1 MNVTKRLLPMLLLW
15 AGATASAQMADTGRS
30 LVDAFV
36 NDVATLSSRFEQT
49 LLDADGSVLDRSA
62 GTLEIQRPGRFRWA
76 IEDPYEQ
83 WLIADGL
90 NVWSYD
96 VDLAQVVVK
105 PQSEAL
111 ASTPALLLGGS
122 AEVFSEFNYDGSF
135 EESGLTWVR
144 MIPVNTESGFRQVD
158 LAFAGDS
165 LRQMVFVDNLQQTTF
180 VILTDVSV
188 NETIDAARFV
198 FEVPEDVDVVGTPI
212 TEPASADPASA
223 EDDPDAAHVMSEA
236 VDAEEGDVTPADDQL
251 VHTLPLTDIA
261 D

>member
-1 MNVTKRLLPMLLLW
+1 MTVARRLLPAFMLCLS
-15 AGATASAQMADTGRS
+15 AAVSAQEADTGRE

-76 IEDPYEQ
+76 IDDPYEQ

-122 AEVFSEFNYDGSF
+122 AEVFSEFIYDGSF
-135 EESGLTWVR
+135 EEAGLTWVR
-144 MIPVNTESGFRQVD
+144 MIPVDTQSGFRQVD
-158 LAFAGDS
+158 LAFTGDS
-165 LRQMVFVDNLQQTTF
+165 LRRMVFLDNLEQTTL
-180 VILTDVSV
+180 VSLSDVSV
-188 NETIDAARFV
+188 NEPIDSARFV
-198 FEVPEDVDVVGTPI
+198 FDVPEDVDVVGTPI
-212 TEPASADPASA
+212 TAPADVDEDQDAEAS
-223 EDDPDAAHVMSEA
+223 DLMSEA
-236 VDAEEGDVTPADDQL
+236 ADTGEDEVTAADDEL
-251 VHTLPLTDIA
+251 VHTLPLEDIA

>member
-1 MNVTKRLLPMLLLW
+1 MTVTRRLLAALLLCACTSANAEDAD
-15 AGATASAQMADTGRS
+15 AGRE

-36 NDVATLSSRFEQT
+36 NDVATLSSRFDQT
-49 LLDADGSVLDRSA
+49 LLDADGSVLDRSS

-76 IEDPYEQ
+76 IDDPYEQ

-122 AEVFSEFNYDGSF
+122 AEVFSEFTYDGSF

-165 LRQMVFVDNLQQTTF
+165 LRRMVFLDNLEQTTL
-180 VILTDVSV
+180 VTLSDVSV
-188 NETIDAARFV
+188 NEVIDSARFV
-198 FEVPEDVDVVGTPI
+198 FEAPEDVDVVGTPVA
-212 TEPASADPASA
+212 EPPAVDQ
-223 EDDPDAAHVMSEA
+223 ESEA
-236 VDAEEGDVTPADDQL
+236 AGILSEASDTGEIDDDVTAVDDEL
-251 VHTLPLTDIA
+251 VHTLPPDDIA

>member
-1 MNVTKRLLPMLLLW
+1 MAVTRRLLPALLLC
-15 AGATASAQMADTGRS
+15 ASGTISAQDADAGRE

-49 LLDADGSVLDRSA
+49 LLDADGSVLDRSS

-76 IEDPYEQ
+76 IDDPYEQ

-122 AEVFSEFNYDGSF
+122 AEVFSEFSFDGSF

-158 LAFAGDS
+158 LAFTGDS
-165 LRQMVFVDNLQQTTF
+165 LRRMVFLDNLEQTTL
-180 VILTDVSV
+180 VTLSDVSV
-188 NETIDAARFV
+188 NEAIDSARFV
-198 FEVPEDVDVVGTPI
+198 FEVPEDVDVVGTPVA
-212 TEPASADPASA
+212 EPAGADQDA
-223 EDDPDAAHVMSEA
+223 EAADLLSEA
-236 VDAEEGDVTPADDQL
+236 AGPGDLDEDVAAVDDEL
-251 VHTLPLTDIA
+251 VHTLPLDDIA

>member
-1 MNVTKRLLPMLLLW
+1 MMMVTKRLLPLLLI
-15 AGATASAQMADTGRS
+15 AASAASSAQEADTGRA

-36 NDVATLSSRFEQT
+36 NDVDTLSSRFEQT
-49 LLDADGSVLDRSA
+49 LLDADGSVLDQSS

-76 IEDPYEQ
+76 IAEPYEQ

-122 AEVFSEFNYDGSF
+122 AEVFSEFSYDGSF

-165 LRQMVFVDNLQQTTF
+165 LRRMVFLDNLEQTTL
-180 VILTDVSV
+180 VSLSDVSV
-188 NETIDAARFV
+188 NEAIDEARFL
-198 FEVPEDVDVVGTPI
+198 FEVPEDVDVVGTPV
-212 TEPASADPASA
+212 TEPALNAD
-223 EDDPDAAHVMSEA
+223 DDATDAMSEA
-236 VDAEEGDVTPADDQL
+236 ASGADDN
-251 VHTLPLTDIA
+251 VAVADEEPAHTLPLTDIA

>member
-1 MNVTKRLLPMLLLW
+1 MILAKRLLTVLLLS
-15 AGATASAQMADTGRS
+15 ATAAASAQHADAGRE

-83 WLIADGL
+83 WLVADGL

-122 AEVFSEFNYDGSF
+122 AEVFSEFSFDGSF
-135 EESGLTWVR
+135 EEAGLTWVR
-144 MIPVNTESGFRQVD
+144 MIPINTESGFRQVD

-165 LRQMVFVDNLQQTTF
+165 LRRMVFLDNLEQTTL
-180 VILTDVSV
+180 VSLSDVSV
-188 NETIDAARFV
+188 NEAIDAARFV
-198 FEVPEDVDVVGTPI
+198 FDVPEDVDVVGTPI
-212 TEPASADPASA
+212 AEPESV
-223 EDDPDAAHVMSEA
+223 EDDTDTPDAMSETG
-236 VDAEEGDVTPADDQL
+236 DAGEDEVIAADEEL
-251 VHTLPLTDIA
+251 VHTLPLTEIA

>member
-1 MNVTKRLLPMLLLW
+1 MTAMWRLFSALLLC
-15 AGATASAQMADTGRS
+15 ASAAASAQNADSGRQ

-122 AEVFSEFNYDGSF
+122 AEVFSEFTYDGSF
-135 EESGLTWVR
+135 QESGLTWVR
-144 MIPVNTESGFRQVD
+144 MIPVDTESGFRKVD
-158 LAFAGDS
+158 LAFAGES
-165 LRQMVFVDNLQQTTF
+165 LRRMVFLDNLEQTTL
-180 VILTDVSV
+180 VTLSDVSV
-188 NETIDAARFV
+188 NEAIDSARFV
-198 FEVPEDVDVVGTPI
+198 FDVPDDVDVVGTPV
-212 TEPASADPASA
+212 TRPVGVE
-223 EDDPDAAHVMSEA
+223 EYPDAPDVLSEA
-236 VDAEEGDVTPADDQL
+236 ADSGDDDVTAADEDL